1 MSSNKTIAKN
11 TLFLY
16 FRMILVMGVSLFTS
30 RIVLQELG
38 ISDYG
43 IYSLVGG
50 IVALFGF
57 FNAAMSS
64 ATQRYLSFDIG
75 KGDQEKLRKTFSASL
90 TIHAGIALLVLILAE
105 TIGLWYVNYKMVFPP
120 ERNFAVN
127 VVYQF
132 SIFSFLLGIIQVP
145 YNALII
151 ARERMNVYAYVSIL
165 EVILKLIIVFLLVY
179 FGSDKLITYAILTFV
194 VSFIIRVIYQVYC
207 RKHFKESKYKFEY
220 DKEYYRELMSYSG
233 WNMFGSLAMV
243 ARGQGSNIL
252 LNLFF
257 GTVAN
262 AAYGITMVVQGA
274 VQGFVSNFQ
283 MAVNPQIIK
292 NYARG
297 DMQQSLNM
305 IYQSAKL
312 SFFVMLILVV
322 PFLVNI
328 EYIINLWLKEVPPH
342 SIDFIRLALV
352 SLLID
357 TISGPLVVGA
367 QATGK
372 IKLYQIVIGSFL
384 IMTFPITYI
393 LFKYFHN
400 PYVLFWVFIVNALVS
415 LIFRTFFLR
424 NMIGLKIK
432 DFFMKVMSPIIVVS
446 ALVLF
451 LYSFFNYKAE
461 DFYQFVVQSLLCGF
475 VILLL
480 TFYFGLNVKER
491 IFVIQAIKKK
501 LLNR

>member
-1 MSSNKTIAKN
+1 
-11 TLFLY
+11 
-16 FRMILVMGVSLFTS
+16 MGVSLFTS
-30 RIVLQELG
+30 RIVLRELG
-38 ISDYG
+38 VSDYG

-132 SIFSFLLGIIQVP
+132 SVFSFLLGIIQVP

-165 EVILKLIIVFLLVY
+165 EVILKLIIVFMLVF

-233 WNMFGSLAMV
+233 WNLFGTFAV
-243 ARGQGSNIL
+243 VGRTQGANVL

-257 GTVAN
+257 GPVVN
-262 AAYGITMVVQGA
+262 AAFGLSTIVQG
-274 VQGFVSNFQ
+274 VVGSFVSNFQ
-283 MAVNPQIIK
+283 TAVNPQITINFAKGNGKFSK
-292 NYARG
+292 NLVFKSSKFSFYA
-297 DMQQSLNM
+297 MLLM
-305 IYQSAKL
+305 ILPLFY
-312 SFFVMLILVV
+312 
-322 PFLVNI
+322 NI
-328 EYIINLWLKEVPPH
+328 EFALKLWLGEVPMYLKE
-342 SIDFIRLALV
+342 FLRLTLIFSLMETLSNPLITLV
-352 SLLID
+352 
-357 TISGPLVVGA
+357 

-372 IKLYQIVIGSFL
+372 IKWYQITLGLFIFLTIPFMGIILRITNDPFSIYYVLIINSFL
-384 IMTFPITYI
+384 AMVIRVMFLHKLID
-393 LFKYFHN
+393 LDLKEFFN
-400 PYVLFWVFIVNALVS
+400 EVLIRIAIVVS
-415 LIFRTFFLR
+415 LIVVFMYFMILYFKQSENIIIFLVQTIFILFVSL
-424 NMIGLKIK
+424 MIIYIFGL
-432 DFFMKVMSPIIVVS
+432 DIIEKNI
-446 ALVLF
+446 L
-451 LYSFFNYKAE
+451 KR
-461 DFYQFVVQSLLCGF
+461 
-475 VILLL
+475 ILL
-480 TFYFGLNVKER
+480 
-491 IFVIQAIKKK
+491 KK
-501 LLNR
+501 LKRNG